1 MIEGVVEIWKE
12 DQLIATENNLLVD
25 GAGELLADIMTV
37 TPSLEDIS
45 ELSSILD
52 ASNYTIQA
60 ISFGSSEK
68 SYKYNAHTTSKD
80 INDIIHSRIAPLVG
94 PDWPPGGGYPS
105 SVYIINTDDSGGS
118 SYTPTVG
125 LPKDPMPFD
134 KKLENYT
141 NVNGSLYVESDTE
154 IGTNSIFDYFLLQGG
169 WNLNIAGA
177 GLGFTSEEITNLAIL
192 AGTHV
197 QAAIPKIDINLSS
210 FIPNYGHYLN
220 LTPSA
225 CINYLY
231 NSLGGYELT
240 EIFLAIESAYI
251 ASLYGYLPL
260 VKPTLT
266 DIQILT
272 FVTNYI
278 LITSST
284 GTSITFLLDKYFKLQ
299 LSQQLGAF
307 STEDTQTKEST
318 KLFVYN
324 SSDYTPANYVY
335 ETSTATSYFNTV
347 SSMDMFGHVNMVMSS
362 VPHGSYSMS
371 DSASGLVVSADS
383 NFSSNGIIEYSV
395 KISPGDLMIMHQYGG
410 LFNLGLWSIDN
421 EATMQAGNN
430 PPYPFSVLNNPR
442 KYKLFCKKI
451 FSKDLTHIIDYGA
464 SPGYLN
470 YQPLTI
476 KWRLHLL

>member
-1 MIEGVVEIWKE
+1 MKGVVEIWKG
-12 DQLIATENNLLVD
+12 DQLVDTENNLLVD

-68 SYKYNAHTTSKD
+68 SYKYNAHTTSKE
-80 INDIIHSRIAPLVG
+80 INDIIHSRIVPGTG
-94 PDWPPGGGYPS
+94 PDWPVIGLPS
-105 SVYIINTDDSGGS
+105 SVYVVNTDDTGGS
-118 SYTPTVG
+118 SYVPVVG
-125 LPKDPMPFD
+125 LPNDPKPFD
-134 KKLENYT
+134 TKLQKSSK
-141 NVNGSLYVESDTE
+141 VDGSLYLLPDSTE
-154 IGTNSIFDYFLLQGG
+154 PGYTNTFFDYFLVQGG
-169 WNLNIAGA
+169 YNI
-177 GLGFTSEEITNLAIL
+177 GFATPNVSPPLTLSTGEITTITTLVTLLMDFPLLN
-192 AGTHV
+192 
-197 QAAIPKIDINLSS
+197 INLSS
-210 FIPNYGHYLN
+210 FTPDFGHYLN

-225 CINYLY
+225 NIDSFY
-231 NSLGGYELT
+231 NSILSSLNPILLGLEQFY
-240 EIFLAIESAYI
+240 ILAAT
-251 ASLYGYLPL
+251 AYLPI
-260 VKPTLT
+260 VKPTVSEDQVNSFAVELA
-266 DIQILT
+266 
-272 FVTNYI
+272 
-278 LITSST
+278 LITLT
-284 GTSITFLLDKYFKLQ
+284 QTSIAQYLERYFKLQ

-307 STEDTQTKEST
+307 STESTQTKEST

-324 SSDYTPANYVY
+324 SSDYTPANYIY
-335 ETSTATSYFNTV
+335 ETNTATSYFNTV
-347 SSMDMFGHVNMVMSS
+347 SSMDMYGHVNMIMSS

-395 KISPGDLMIMHQYGG
+395 KISPGDLMIMHHYGG

-421 EATMQAGNN
+421 KATMQAGNN

-442 KYKLFCKKI
+442 KYKLFCKKT

-476 KWRLHLL
+476 KWRLYLL